1 MGIEGNIM
9 VENLH
14 GQFVNAFAEGIESLF
29 NKSVIPNT
37 FHEGIIGIITNHV
50 PKLNPAHPNK
60 CLEMRTF
67 KASLLK

>member
-29 NKSVIPNT
+29 YESVIPNT
-37 FHEGIIGIITNHV
+37 LHEGIIGPITDQGQE
-50 PKLNPAHPNK
+50 LNPTRPDK
-60 CLEMRTF
+60 CLEMRTS
-67 KASLLK
+67 KAL